1 MTNPASGPLDE
12 EVLRTIQ
19 ARLAGHEQFQQ
30 VSFEP
35 SPEQIRTVV
44 AHYDPKEYPAVVETA
59 RLDIRWHIGSDYSVH
74 YIEQHA
80 DGTTWEIRWDRHTEE
95 AGRRHVH
102 PPPDAGAPTATD
114 LPGDYRDLLSLVR
127 TYVTE
132 RIESLWE
139 RSSDT

>member
-1 MTNPASGPLDE
+1 MTDSSSGPLDE

-19 ARLAGHEQFQQ
+19 ARLTGDERFER

-44 AHYDPKEYPAVVETA
+44 AHYDPTLYPEVVEAA
-59 RLDIRWHIGSDYSVH
+59 RLDIRWHVGGDYSVH
-74 YIEQHA
+74 YIEQQA
-80 DGTTWEIRWDRHTEE
+80 DDETREIRWDRHPEE

-102 PPPDAGAPTATD
+102 PPPNAGDPVPTDIPT
-114 LPGDYRDLLSLVR
+114 DYRDLLALVR

-132 RIESLWE
+132 RIESLWKQ
-139 RSSDT
+139 STDT